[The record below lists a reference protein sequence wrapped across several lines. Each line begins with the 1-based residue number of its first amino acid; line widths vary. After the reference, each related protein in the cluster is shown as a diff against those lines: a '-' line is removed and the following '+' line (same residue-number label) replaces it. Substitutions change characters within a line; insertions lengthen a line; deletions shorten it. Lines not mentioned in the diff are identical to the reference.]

1 MKLYGRKA
9 AAFLQQARDVGLSG
23 GAQVLVLQL
32 FSVHRRGKPV
42 VRHASLSVESPGVL
56 FIVGSGGAGKSSL
69 LSALACRDTDTVFR
83 MGTALLDG
91 EDAGGP
97 DASATL
103 VPQHSQ
109 LSGDGTLA
117 TALVDLLRVASTD
130 LPAWL
135 QAHGLDDVIAL
146 LDQPWAGLDRSLRR
160 LLAVLAAL
168 HFEAP
173 LMLVDEP
180 GVGLTEEH
188 AACLHRRLREL
199 ASRCMVVVATHNRQE
214 CLALGGHTALLAG
227 GTIQEIAPTCDFF
240 AAPATDAG
248 RTYVATGNCNL
259 SGERAHIQD
268 GIWWVVP
275 GLLCGMSRP
284 GLMADTESQY
294 RSLSEAGVRWLICLE
309 ERCEYSIA
317 DARAHGIA
325 HLHIPVNDMA
335 PPSFNQA
342 VDLCRQAEQPIRNNE
357 GIALHCRA
365 GLGRTGTALA
375 LILTW
380 FGDAAD
386 VAVAKVRRI
395 NPLAIQSEAQLRFVH
410 EFADRIRGW
419 HLPGNT
425 YEERFNVVG

>member
-1 MKLYGRKA
+1 M
-9 AAFLQQARDVGLSG
+9 
-23 GAQVLVLQL
+23 LVLQH

-42 VRHASLSVESPGVL
+42 VRHTSLSIENPGML

-69 LSALACRDTDTVFR
+69 LSALACRDTGNVLR

-91 EDAGGP
+91 EEIGSP
-97 DASATL
+97 NASTTL
-103 VPQHSQ
+103 VSQHSQ
-109 LSGDGTLA
+109 LPAEGTLA
-117 TALVDLLRVASTD
+117 TALTDVLRIPPTD

-135 QAHGLDDVIAL
+135 RTHGLDDVIL
-146 LDQPWAGLDRSLRR
+146 SLDQPCAELSRSLRR

-173 LMLVDEP
+173 VVLVDEP
-180 GVGLTEEH
+180 GAGLTGEH
-188 AACLHRRLREL
+188 TEFLCRRLREL
-199 ASRCMVVVATHNRQE
+199 AGRCMVIVATHNRQE

-227 GTIQEIAPTCDFF
+227 GTIQEIAPTRDFF
-240 AAPATDAG
+240 TKPTTDAG

-259 SGERAHIQD
+259 PGDRALTQD

-284 GLMADTESQY
+284 GLMTDADTQY
-294 RSLSEAGVRWLICLE
+294 DSLAEAGVRWLICLE
-309 ERCEYSIA
+309 ERCEYPVA
-317 DARAHGIA
+317 QARAYDIA
-325 HLHIPVNDMA
+325 HVHIPVTDMA

-357 GIALHCRA
+357 GIAVHCRA

-386 VAVAKVRRI
+386 VAVAKVRRTH
-395 NPLAIQSEAQLRFVH
+395 PLAIQSEAQLRFIH